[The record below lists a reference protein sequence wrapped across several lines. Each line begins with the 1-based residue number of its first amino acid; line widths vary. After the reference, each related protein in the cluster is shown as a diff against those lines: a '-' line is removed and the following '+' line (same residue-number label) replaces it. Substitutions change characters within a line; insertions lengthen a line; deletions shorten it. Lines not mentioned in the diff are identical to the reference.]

1 MVEDHSDS
9 ETGNKSPLHG
19 LICTHPSSRWKE
31 ANVLFNDVLNTCCF
45 WLYGVKHM
53 VKDHSESERGN
64 PLSPRWLNFT
74 ISSKDYFIIICY
86 IPQTG

>member
-31 ANVLFNDVLNTCCF
+31 ANVLFNDVLNTFCL
-45 WLYGVKHM
+45 WLYGVKPYG
-53 VKDHSESERGN
+53 KGPLRKRERK
-64 PLSPRWLNFT
+64 PAIATLASLY
-74 ISSKDYFIIICY
+74 D
-86 IPQTG
+86 